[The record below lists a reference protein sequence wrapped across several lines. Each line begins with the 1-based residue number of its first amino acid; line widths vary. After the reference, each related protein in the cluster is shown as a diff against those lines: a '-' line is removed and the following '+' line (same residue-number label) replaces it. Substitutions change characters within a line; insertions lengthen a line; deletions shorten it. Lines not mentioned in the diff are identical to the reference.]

1 MSPISILFRLQQID
15 SQLDIAQNSLRV
27 IEDKINDSSAIDLAQ
42 EKVIEADQKY
52 KDELKILRER
62 ENKSYDTHIK
72 IELSETALYGG
83 KIQNPKELQDL
94 QKEIASL
101 KRLIITLED
110 KELSAMMAVEE
121 AETELARANDFLQ
134 EAEAKKI
141 EQDASLKGEKTKLL
155 AQIERLEAE
164 RKAALPAISKDDL
177 NLYEQLRKLRSGVA
191 VAKISSRA
199 CEACGATLTAALIQT
214 TQMTGQLVRC
224 PTCGRILYAG

>member
-110 KELSAMMAVEE
+110 KELSAMMSVEE
-121 AETELARANDFLQ
+121 AETKLARANDFLQ
-134 EAEAKKI
+134 EAQAKKI

-164 RKAALPAISKDDL
+164 RTAALPAISKDEL

-199 CEACGATLTAALIQT
+199 CGACGATLTAALIQT
-214 TQMTGQLVRC
+214 TQTTGQLVRC